1 MLGAAL
7 HARWSAVMLPRMVE
21 PRDRDLYRSSPTTSS
36 PAPAS
41 DHASGMRAPSSGTE
55 PNQTRS
61 AGRPATGSP
70 LRTIAPPIHEQS
82 LTRKS
87 RTGTWMRRIVLAVAV
102 LVPLTIL
109 LTMASVYW
117 GARNDQARQVDAIVI
132 LGAAQ
137 YNGNPSPVLE
147 ARLQQALALW
157 NEGLAPRIVVTGGKM
172 PGDAFTESEAEAT
185 FLIDHGV
192 PPEAILSENTG
203 RDTWQSMQ
211 GVAAVLKGT
220 GIHSLLIVSD
230 GFHLTRSKLMARQLG
245 FTAYGS
251 PAPDS
256 PIRPWSSEEFSY
268 VIRETGGIL
277 EFLPT
282 FVFG

>member
-1 MLGAAL
+1 MRLAL
-7 HARWSAVMLPRMVE
+7 HARCPAVMLPRMVE
-21 PRDRDLYRSSPTTSS
+21 PPARDPHRPFPPTSTRQQHPDPRSGTLPT
-36 PAPAS
+36 APAL
-41 DHASGMRAPSSGTE
+41 DPHRTWPGASAE
-55 PNQTRS
+55 PD
-61 AGRPATGSP
+61 GR

-87 RTGTWMRRIVLAVAV
+87 RVGTWLRRTVLAIAV
-102 LVPLTIL
+102 LIPLTIL

-117 GARNDQARQVDAIVI
+117 GAHHDQARKVDAIVI

-147 ARLQQALALW
+147 ARLDHALALW

-172 PGDAFTESEAEAT
+172 EGDAYTEAETEAAY
-185 FLIDHGV
+185 LIERGV
-192 PPEAILSENTG
+192 PAEAILYENAG

-211 GVAAVLKGT
+211 GVAEVLKGT
-220 GIHSLLIVSD
+220 GVHSLLIVSD
-230 GFHLTRSKLMARQLG
+230 GFHLTRSKLMARELG
-245 FTAYGS
+245 FAAYGS

-256 PIRPWSSEEFSY
+256 PIRPWSGEEFSY

-277 EFLPT
+277 AFLPT
-282 FVFG
+282 FIFG